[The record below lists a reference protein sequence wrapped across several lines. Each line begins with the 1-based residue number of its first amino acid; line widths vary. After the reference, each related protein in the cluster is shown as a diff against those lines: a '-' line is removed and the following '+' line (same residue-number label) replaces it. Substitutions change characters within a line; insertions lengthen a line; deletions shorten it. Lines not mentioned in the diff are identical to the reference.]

1 MGRLQ
6 DIQIINRLLEGAGG
20 FEVRAV
26 RIFCEKILN
35 LEEGGANEDADREA
49 NCGDR
54 PTSAADG

>member
-6 DIQIINRLLEGAGG
+6 DIRTIDRLLANAGE

-35 LEEGGANEDADREA
+35 LEEGGAEEDG
-49 NCGDR
+49 CGDHAGDH
-54 PTSAADG
+54 TASAADG